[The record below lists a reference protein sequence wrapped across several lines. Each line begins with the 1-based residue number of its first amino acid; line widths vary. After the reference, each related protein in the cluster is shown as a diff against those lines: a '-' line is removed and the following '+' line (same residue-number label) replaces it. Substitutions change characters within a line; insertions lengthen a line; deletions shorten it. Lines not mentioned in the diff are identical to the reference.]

1 MLQLLRTFY
10 RVTGADANDDVTLRL
25 TVFEPQKDDE
35 SEFKLRRLLRRK
47 WDVQTR
53 LDYLQT
59 AAAKGISMG
68 YVADNVHDIFIQI
81 KRVMS
86 QAFNKRLA
94 QAHHW
99 VETLLSRCLHHVT
112 AFLTRTRFSADELAA
127 KQTLAEERLARIKA
141 ASETVMHKLEKQ
153 LFQSMQSIAIELSK
167 YLASEKAKCKMGA
180 WQLQQLPFA
189 DNDTSWPELES
200 KLNNIL
206 DGRLLN
212 VMCDWDTRTQ
222 LLLGARK
229 DLLRRFKTEFYVL
242 ENELEMIEHI
252 VESNHWSFTDAAV
265 NDVQE
270 FSSWVDNSNFD
281 FKMSKFQKISAKLR
295 K

>member
-1 MLQLLRTFY
+1 M
-10 RVTGADANDDVTLRL
+10 
-25 TVFEPQKDDE
+25 
-35 SEFKLRRLLRRK
+35 
-47 WDVQTR
+47 
-53 LDYLQT
+53 
-59 AAAKGISMG
+59 
-68 YVADNVHDIFIQI
+68 
-81 KRVMS
+81 
-86 QAFNKRLA
+86 
-94 QAHHW
+94 
-99 VETLLSRCLHHVT
+99 
-112 AFLTRTRFSADELAA
+112 
-127 KQTLAEERLARIKA
+127 
-141 ASETVMHKLEKQ
+141 
-153 LFQSMQSIAIELSK
+153 
-167 YLASEKAKCKMGA
+167 
-180 WQLQQLPFA
+180 
-189 DNDTSWPELES
+189 
-200 KLNNIL
+200 NNIL